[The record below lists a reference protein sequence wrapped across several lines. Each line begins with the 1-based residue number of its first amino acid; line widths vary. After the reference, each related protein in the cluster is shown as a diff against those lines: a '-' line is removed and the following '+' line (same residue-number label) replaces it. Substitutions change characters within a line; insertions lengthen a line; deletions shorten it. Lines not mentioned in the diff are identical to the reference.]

1 MTNVDW
7 AALGLVAL
15 TAVAGARRG
24 LIASV
29 LGLAGIV
36 VGAIVGARL
45 APHLLSNGS
54 RSPYTPLIG
63 LAGAV
68 LLAGALQTLGQFAGS
83 FIRSGLRLPP
93 LRTIDT
99 AGGLLVGAATGFGIV
114 WVLGAVALHV
124 PGQTDFRTAVQRSKI
139 LQRLNEIAP
148 PQSVLRA
155 LSRIDPFPLIAGPP
169 TPTEPPDPRVLSRP
183 GVRQAA
189 PSVVRVVGTACGL
202 GVSGSGWVYRRGYVV
217 TAAHV
222 VAGQT
227 DTRVQPYGS
236 RRTLDATAV
245 AFDSRNDVA
254 LLRVPGLRARPLR
267 LREPKAG
274 LPVAILGY
282 PENGP
287 FDARPG
293 RLGLTS
299 AVLPRPGRALPK
311 RITAISGLV
320 RHGNSGGPAVDATGS
335 VETTIFAAAKGEEGG
350 YGIPADLIR
359 AAARRTRGPVSTGG
373 CVS

>member
-1 MTNVDW
+1 MTNLDW
-7 AALGLVAL
+7 GALALVGLMAL
-15 TAVAGARRG
+15 AGARRG
-24 LIASV
+24 LIASA

-36 VGAIVGARL
+36 AGAVIGARL
-45 APHLLSNGS
+45 APHLLSDGS

-68 LLAGALQTLGQFAGS
+68 VLAGLLQTLGQFAGS

-93 LRTIDT
+93 LRTVDT

-124 PGQTDFRTAVQRSKI
+124 PGQTDFRAAVQESKI
-139 LQRLNEIAP
+139 LRRLNEIAP
-148 PQSVLRA
+148 PQTVLRA

-169 TPTEPPDPRVLSRP
+169 TPTEPLDPRVLSQP
-183 GVRQAA
+183 GVRRAA
-189 PSVVRVVGTACGL
+189 PSVVRVLGTACGL
-202 GVSGSGWVYRRGYVV
+202 GVSGSGWVYRRGFVV

-236 RRTLDATAV
+236 RRTLHATTV
-245 AFDSRNDVA
+245 AFDRRNDVA
-254 LLRVPGLRARPLR
+254 LLRVSGLGARPLR
-267 LREPKAG
+267 LRDPKSGVA
-274 LPVAILGY
+274 VAILGY

-299 AVLPRPGRALPK
+299 PVLPRPGRALPK
-311 RITAISGLV
+311 RITSVSGLV
-320 RHGNSGGPAVDATGS
+320 RHGNSGGPAVDASGA
-335 VETTIFAAAKGEEGG
+335 VQTTIFAAAKGADGG

-359 AAARRTRGPVSTGG
+359 AAAKRTRGSVSTGD
-373 CVS
+373 CVT